1 MPNDVEPNDHNP
13 YEAANYY
20 FNYLKCCFKNRA
32 FSNSVTRFDETF
44 KLFGNFSRDFLVLG
58 KIINHFLENF
68 PVQK

>member
-1 MPNDVEPNDHNP
+1 M
-13 YEAANYY
+13 NY
-20 FNYLKCCFKNRA
+20 FD
-32 FSNSVTRFDETF
+32 SVTRFDETF